1 MWTVAR
7 GLYKQS
13 VPVHVSLIRMPRD
26 GRIRMRVWTSTLTQ
40 ENKLQMALL
49 ALALRE
55 LAVSRNDS
63 SMHVDFNY
71 IAITG

>member
-1 MWTVAR
+1 MAR

-13 VPVHVSLIRMPRD
+13 VPVHVSLIRMRD
-26 GRIRMRVWTSTLTQ
+26 GRIWMRVWTSTLTQ